1 MDYTSIHIYGHIL
14 TDDILHAIETDE
26 SFDGNKAIDFHSSDL
41 AFDID
46 YAWSCLRNDYNFFN
60 ARNNI
65 SDTYGTRRARDLI
78 GRLLTNLGYQLKSQ
92 NEHILVDNVAYDIS
106 FLDEKL
112 NNFPVHIVGDIAK
125 DELNT
130 KQLDGNTLD
139 LRVKGKYKQR
149 SPHAT
154 MQAYLNATD
163 NTYGVIANGKTIRLI
178 RSSGQLVKLNY
189 IEFDIKKM
197 VEEDKYKEFCLL
209 YRLLHCSRFVVSNNN
224 SCIFER
230 WFNKSI
236 ESGHRIRDGLS
247 KAVEKAMFTIINA
260 AMQNDGDG
268 NDLLRNSVNSK
279 LLSLAQFNKELIHFI
294 YRLLFLFIIEDRK
307 LIFDRNEKDQ
317 TNSEEVSYYE
327 SIYYQYYAVSNL
339 RHKSEI
345 DYLHNPDHNDLWL
358 GLMDTFKLFESGNF
372 GKSLGIAPL
381 GGVLFG
387 RDTLKYLKQCNITN
401 KQLLDAFSSLDEF
414 YDEKGNKVR
423 INYSSLDVEEFGSVY
438 EGILEMRPYL
448 NADNTVSYVNGLDRK
463 TTASYYTRPDLV
475 QALIKTTLEPA
486 IQERLKE
493 HKGNIDAQ
501 IKSLLSMRVCDPACG
516 SGHFVLAMAR
526 TLAWHICSLRTGED
540 NPASSDYRHA
550 LHEVIANCVYAVD
563 LNPDAVELC
572 KVVLWIEGYCAG
584 KPLSFLDHHIRCG
597 NSVLGLGLDFD
608 MLLKGVPND
617 AFNINSKNKALKKE
631 LNQANKDAL
640 NYFVESSLNKDL
652 SPLEQAQQFS
662 LFQNPSAKFNINE
675 VVEQLGALFAKLPDL
690 PGDTEEQEL
699 AKQEYLNKLKSSEQM
714 QALYNAANIYTYA
727 YFKEFNDNDL
737 ISITQPSTLSD
748 YSITISPNIPYT
760 ATVYQALDQLKDDHS
775 HTKLNQALVAEA
787 TQAAQ
792 DYHFFHW
799 ALEFPDIYAQG
810 GFDVMCGN
818 PPWEKIKIEDKQWFN
833 HEGEQ
838 EIAQSD
844 KTDKRNKLIAQL
856 SNTNPSLYDKYLRA
870 KSSVACTSK
879 FLRFSK
885 RFELTAKGDIDLYPL
900 FAEHSMSLCRGLW
913 SIIVPSGIA
922 TSDGNKEFF
931 QTLTNENRLSSLYCF
946 DNKEQL
952 FNIHRSYN
960 FCLLSAQAPSNK
972 INEVSVG
979 FMLTKLDQILDQN
992 YVFKIKT
999 SDFAKFNPNTNT
1011 APNFRT
1017 QYDAVLASK
1026 IYDNSSIIIKDNS
1039 EGKTTDNPW
1048 NIKFSRMFDMSNDS
1062 KLFKTYEDLTNAGA
1076 TIKGDSFVLNDNL
1089 YVPLMEA
1096 KMFWHYNHHYSAFPI
1111 DLEKRPESI
1120 PNVSCDELQDVHFA
1134 IKPWYWISSTEV
1146 ERAASKG
1153 NEPSSFVLTFRKI
1166 SNSTNERTMIACLM
1180 PKYLAFGDSVNC
1192 MVINLSLCKKVILC
1206 SILNSLIFD
1215 YATRQKMTGINI
1227 NFFIVK
1233 QLPVLRPE
1241 QIDEVNQ
1248 WQLVKRVAELAYFN
1262 HDMDEFAKDL
1272 SAELSQ
1278 EQNEELGNRLI
1289 KQEPWV
1295 FDELRRAQLQAEI
1308 DAIVAKLY
1316 GLNNEELNYILD
1328 PEDIFGADCT
1338 HETFRVLKS
1347 NEIKEFGEYRTK
1359 RLVLEAW
1366 KKLNQGNL
1374 F

>member
-1 MDYTSIHIYGHIL
+1 MDFTAIHIYGHIL

-26 SFDGNKAIDFHSSDL
+26 NFDGNKAIDFHSSDL

-46 YAWSCLRNDYNFFN
+46 YAWSCLRNDYNFFST
-60 ARNNI
+60 RNNLN
-65 SDTYGTRRARDLI
+65 DPYGTRRARDLI
-78 GRLLTNLGYQLKSQ
+78 SRLLTNLGYQLKAQ

-106 FLDEKL
+106 FWDEKL

-163 NTYGVIANGKTIRLI
+163 NTYGIIANGKTIRLI

-247 KAVEKAMFTIINA
+247 NAVEKAMFTIINA
-260 AMQNDGDG
+260 AMQNDG
-268 NDLLRNSVNSK
+268 NESLRNSINNK
-279 LLSLAQFNKELIHFI
+279 FLSLADFNKELIHFI

-307 LIFDRNEKDQ
+307 LIFDRNDKDQ

-339 RHKSEI
+339 RNKSEI

-387 RDTLKYLKQCNITN
+387 RGTLKYLKQCNITN

-414 YDEKGNKVR
+414 YDDKGNKVR

-493 HKGNIDAQ
+493 HKGNVDAQ

-597 NSVLGLGLDFD
+597 NSVLGLGFDFD

-640 NYFVESSLNKDL
+640 KYFVESYLNKNL
-652 SPLEQAQQFS
+652 SPLDQAQQFS
-662 LFQNPSAKFNINE
+662 LFQNPSAKFYING
-675 VVEQLGALFAKLPDL
+675 VVEQLGELFAKSSEL
-690 PGDTEEQEL
+690 PGDTDEQEL
-699 AKQEYLNKLKSSEQM
+699 AKKEYLNKLKSSDKI
-714 QALYNAANIYTYA
+714 QALYHAANIYTYA

-737 ISITQPSTLSD
+737 TAITQPSTMSE

-760 ATVYQALDQLKDDHS
+760 ATVYQALDQLKEGHS
-775 HTKLNQALVAEA
+775 HTKLNSSLVEQA
-787 TQAAQ
+787 TKAAQ
-792 DYHFFHW
+792 EYKFFHW

-844 KTDKRNKLIAQL
+844 KTDKRNKLIAKL
-856 SNTNPSLYDKYLRA
+856 SNTNPALYDKYLIA

-931 QTLTNENRLSSLYCF
+931 QTLNNENRLSSLYCF
-946 DNKEQL
+946 ENREKL
-952 FNIHRSYN
+952 FDIDSRYN
-960 FCLLSAQAPSNK
+960 FCLLSAHKPYSK
-972 INEVSVG
+972 EDWVSMG

-1017 QYDAVLASK
+1017 QHDAVLTSK

-1039 EGKTTDNPW
+1039 ESKTTDNPW

-1062 KLFKTYEDLTNAGA
+1062 KLFKTYAELIDDGA
-1076 TIKGDSFVLNDNL
+1076 TLKGDSFVLNDNL
-1089 YVPLMEA
+1089 YVPLIEG
-1096 KMFWHYNHHYSAFPI
+1096 KMIWHYNHHYSTFPI
-1111 DLEKRPESI
+1111 DVEKRPESI
-1120 PNVSCDELQDVHFA
+1120 PNVSLNDLQDVNFA
-1134 IKPWYWISSTEV
+1134 LKPWYWISSTEV
-1146 ERAASKG
+1146 EHAKAKG
-1153 NEPSSFVLTFRKI
+1153 CKLSSFVIAFRKI
-1166 SNSTNERTMIACLM
+1166 SNGTNERTMIACLM
-1180 PKYLAFGDSVNC
+1180 PKYLALGHTANC
-1192 MVINLSLCKKVILC
+1192 MYVSLDSCKKLVLL
-1206 SILNSLIFD
+1206 SILNSLTFD
-1215 YATRQKMTGINI
+1215 YATRQKITATDL

-1248 WQLVKRVAELAYFN
+1248 WQLVKRVAELTYFN

-1272 SAELSQ
+1272 SAKLSQ

-1316 GLNNEELNYILD
+1316 GLNTEELNYILD
-1328 PEDIFGADCT
+1328 PEDIFGAGCI

-1366 KKLNQGNL
+1366 DKLKEGKL

>member
-1 MDYTSIHIYGHIL
+1 MDYTAIHIYGHIL

-46 YAWSCLRNDYNFFN
+46 YAWSCLRNDYNFFY
-60 ARNNI
+60 ARNNT

-92 NEHILVDNVAYDIS
+92 NEHILVDNVAYGIS

-125 DELNT
+125 DELN

-163 NTYGVIANGKTIRLI
+163 NTYGIIANGKTIRLI

-247 KAVEKAMFTIINA
+247 NAVKNAMLTIINA
-260 AMQNDGDG
+260 AMQNDGEG
-268 NDLLRNSVNSK
+268 NERLRNEVNNK
-279 LLSLAQFNKELIHFI
+279 FLSLADFNKELIHFI

-307 LIFDRNEKDQ
+307 LIFDRNDKDQ
-317 TNSEEVSYYE
+317 TNSEDVAYYE

-345 DYLHNPDHNDLWL
+345 DYLRNPDHNDLWQ
-358 GLMDTFKLFESGNF
+358 GLMDTFKLFESGSF

-387 RDTLKYLKQCNITN
+387 SDTLKYLKQCNITN
-401 KQLLDAFSSLDEF
+401 EQLLEAFSSLDEF
-414 YDEKGNKVR
+414 YDDKGNKVR

-493 HKGNIDAQ
+493 HKGNVDAQ

-540 NPASSDYRHA
+540 NPASSDYRHT

-563 LNPDAVELC
+563 LNHDAVELC

-597 NSVLGLGLDFD
+597 NSVLGLGFDFD

-617 AFNINSKNKALKKE
+617 AFNVNSKNKALKKE

-640 NYFVESSLNKDL
+640 KYFVESSLNKDL

-662 LFQNPSAKFNINE
+662 LFQKESDKFNINE
-675 VVEQLGALFAKLPDL
+675 VVEQLGALFAKLSDL

-699 AKQEYLNKLKSSEQM
+699 AKQENLNKLKSSDKM
-714 QALYNAANIYTYA
+714 QALYHAANIYTYA

-737 ISITQPSTLSD
+737 ISITQPSTMSE

-760 ATVYQALDQLKDDHS
+760 ATVYQALDQLKEGHS
-775 HTKLNQALVAEA
+775 HTKLNQALVEQA

-810 GFDVMCGN
+810 GFDVVCAN
-818 PPWEKIKIEDKQWFN
+818 PPW
-833 HEGEQ
+833 
-838 EIAQSD
+838 
-844 KTDKRNKLIAQL
+844 NKLQFEETEWFQDSGILNDIKSDEAYKRKQRINDL
-856 SNTNPSLYDKYLRA
+856 KFSNTQLFSEYQHEKDKVD
-870 KSSVACTSK
+870 SIS
-879 FLRFSK
+879 RFVRMSY
-885 RFELTAKGDIDLYPL
+885 RFPLTGKNKCDLYQL
-900 FAEHSMSLCRGLW
+900 ISEHCL
-913 SIIVPSGIA
+913 SISKCFWGVIA
-922 TSDGNKEFF
+922 PNALLTNNSNQDFF
-931 QTLTNENRLSSLYCF
+931 QKLTNENRLNCIYEFVNTNKIFAISSG
-946 DNKEQL
+946 K
-952 FNIHRSYN
+952 R
-960 FCLLSAQAPSNK
+960 FCLLSAKGSSDTYSEVTSGFLLEKIEDIYNK
-972 INEVSVG
+972 DLVYS
-979 FMLTKLDQILDQN
+979 L
-992 YVFKIKT
+992 KT
-999 SDFAKFNPNTNT
+999 HDLAIFNPNTHNCT
-1011 APNFRT
+1011 TFKT
-1017 QYDAVLASK
+1017 SYDADLTLK
-1026 IYDNSSIIIKDNS
+1026 IYKHTSVIIN
-1039 EGKTTDNPW
+1039 ETQDNPKGNPW
-1048 NIKFSRMFDMSNDS
+1048 KLSFGRQLNQTDDS
-1062 KLFKTYEDLTNAGA
+1062 YLFKKFNVLVDAGAKLVNDKFILNDLT
-1076 TIKGDSFVLNDNL
+1076 
-1089 YVPLMEA
+1089 YVPVIEA
-1096 KMFWHYNHHYSAFPI
+1096 KLINNYNHHYASY
-1111 DLEKRPESI
+1111 DYEGSSEKHRITTEE
-1120 PNVSCDELQDVHFA
+1120 ELKCNFLP
-1134 IKPWYWISSTEV
+1134 IKPQSW
-1146 ERAASKG
+1146 
-1153 NEPSSFVLTFRKI
+1153 
-1166 SNSTNERTMIACLM
+1166 
-1180 PKYLAFGDSVNC
+1180 
-1192 MVINLSLCKKVILC
+1192 INLSDLKKYRDSSSKSFYGVKYVIAVRDVSSTSSKRIVGC
-1206 SILNSLIFD
+1206 SLMSLDYGFVNSVNLARIYLPLYKILQFYALIASITFD
-1215 YATRQKMTGINI
+1215 YVAKQKNTGLHLSGYI
-1227 NFFIVK
+1227 FK

-1248 WQLVKRVAELAYFN
+1248 WQLVKRVAELTYFN

-1316 GLNNEELNYILD
+1316 GLNDEELRYILD
-1328 PEDIFGADCT
+1328 PEDIFGADCI
-1338 HETFRVLKS
+1338 HETFRVLKN

-1366 KKLNQGNL
+1366 KKLNQGTL

>member
-46 YAWSCLRNDYNFFN
+46 YAWSCLRNDYNFFY
-60 ARNNI
+60 ARNNT

-92 NEHILVDNVAYDIS
+92 NEHILVDNVAYGIS

-125 DELNT
+125 DELN

-163 NTYGVIANGKTIRLI
+163 NTYGIIANGKTIRLI

-247 KAVEKAMFTIINA
+247 NAVKNAMLTIINA
-260 AMQNDGDG
+260 AMQNYGEG
-268 NDLLRNSVNSK
+268 NERLRNEVNNK
-279 LLSLAQFNKELIHFI
+279 FLSLADFNKELIHFI

-307 LIFDRNEKDQ
+307 LIFDRNDKDK
-317 TNSEEVSYYE
+317 TNSEDVAYYE

-345 DYLHNPDHNDLWL
+345 DYLHNPDHNDLWQ
-358 GLMDTFKLFESGNF
+358 GLMDTFKLFESGSF

-381 GGVLFG
+381 GGLLFG
-387 RDTLKYLKQCNITN
+387 SDTLKYLQQCNITN
-401 KQLLDAFSSLDEF
+401 EQLLDAFSSLDEF
-414 YDEKGNKVR
+414 YDDKGNKVR

-438 EGILEMRPYL
+438 EGILEVRPYL

-493 HKGNIDAQ
+493 HKGNVDAQ

-572 KVVLWIEGYCAG
+572 KLVLWIEGYCAG

-631 LNQANKDAL
+631 LHQANKDAL
-640 NYFVESSLNKDL
+640 KYFVESSLNKDL
-652 SPLEQAQQFS
+652 STLEPAQQFG

-675 VVEQLGALFAKLPDL
+675 VVEQLGALFAKLSDL

-748 YSITISPNIPYT
+748 YSITISTNIPYT

-818 PPWEKIKIEDKQWFN
+818 PPWDKLQFEDKAWLVHNNLLDIASETNQSSRKKKIKELEKSNEALFKKYERDFN
-833 HEGEQ
+833 H
-838 EIAQSD
+838 I
-844 KTDKRNKLIAQL
+844 
-856 SNTNPSLYDKYLRA
+856 SLC
-870 KSSVACTSK
+870 SVFIRKCG
-879 FLRFSK
+879 RFD
-885 RFELTAKGDIDLYPL
+885 LTAKGIIDLYPL
-900 FAEHSMSLCRGLW
+900 IAELCLKTTMGRWGV
-913 SIIVPSGIA
+913 IVPTGISN
-922 TSDGNKEFF
+922 SDGNKEFF

-960 FCLLSAQAPSNK
+960 FCLLSAHHPYDK
-972 INEVSVG
+972 VNEVSVG

-999 SDFAKFNPNTNT
+999 SDFSKFNPNTNT

-1017 QYDAVLASK
+1017 QYDANLTSK
-1026 IYDNSSIIIKDNS
+1026 IYDNSSILIKDNVNN
-1039 EGKTTDNPW
+1039 DLNPW
-1048 NIKFSRMFDMSNDS
+1048 SVKFGSIFNMSSDS
-1062 KLFKTYEDLTNAGA
+1062 ELFKSYYDLLNAGA
-1076 TIKGDSFVLNDNL
+1076 TIKGDSFFLNDNL

-1096 KMFWHYNHHYSAFPI
+1096 KLFWHYNHHYSAFPI
-1111 DLEKRPESI
+1111 DVEKRPESI
-1120 PNVSCDELQDVHFA
+1120 PNVSCDELQDVNFA
-1134 IKPWYWISSTEV
+1134 LKPWFWISSTEV
-1146 ERAASKG
+1146 ERAISKG
-1153 NEPSSFVLTFRKI
+1153 NEHSSFVLAFRNI
-1166 SNSTNERTMIACLM
+1166 ARATDSRTMIACLI
-1180 PKYLAFGDSVNC
+1180 PTYLALGNSATC
-1192 MVINLSLCKKVILC
+1192 MVVSLNAYKKVILL
-1206 SILNSLIFD
+1206 SILNSLICD
-1215 YATRQKMTGINI
+1215 YATRQKITGINL
-1227 NFFIVK
+1227 NLFIVK

-1248 WQLVKRVAELAYFN
+1248 WQLVKRVAELTYFN

-1278 EQNEELGNRLI
+1278 EQNKELGNRLI

-1316 GLNNEELNYILD
+1316 GLNDEELRYILD
-1328 PEDIFGADCT
+1328 PEDIFGAGCI
-1338 HETFRVLKS
+1338 HETFRVLKN

-1366 KKLNQGNL
+1366 DKLNQGNL

>member
-1 MDYTSIHIYGHIL
+1 MDYTAIHIYGHIL

-46 YAWSCLRNDYNFFN
+46 YAWSCLRNDYNFFYT
-60 ARNNI
+60 RNNT

-92 NEHILVDNVAYDIS
+92 NENILVDNVAYGIS

-125 DELNT
+125 DELN
-130 KQLDGNTLD
+130 KQLDSNTLD

-163 NTYGVIANGKTIRLI
+163 NTYGIIANGKTIRLI

-247 KAVEKAMFTIINA
+247 NAVENAMLTIINA
-260 AMQNDGDG
+260 AMQNDGEG
-268 NDLLRNSVNSK
+268 NERLRNEVNNK
-279 LLSLAQFNKELIHFI
+279 FLSLADFNKELIHFI

-307 LIFDRNEKDQ
+307 LIFDRNDKDK
-317 TNSEEVSYYE
+317 TNSEDISYYE

-345 DYLHNPDHNDLWL
+345 KYLHNPDHNDLWL
-358 GLMDTFKLFESGNF
+358 GLMDTFKLFESGSF

-387 RDTLKYLKQCNITN
+387 SDTLQYLKQCNITN

-414 YDEKGNKVR
+414 YDDKGNKVR

-493 HKGNIDAQ
+493 HKGNVEAQ

-550 LHEVIANCVYAVD
+550 LRDVIANCVYAVD

-631 LNQANKDAL
+631 LNKANKDAL
-640 NYFVESSLNKDL
+640 KYFVDSATNDSLNSQDHG
-652 SPLEQAQQFS
+652 QQLG
-662 LFQNPSAKFNINE
+662 LFQIKCDKFNISE
-675 VVEQLGALFAKLPDL
+675 AVENLGKLFDELSEL

-699 AKQEYLNKLKSSEQM
+699 AKQEYLNELKSSEQM

-737 ISITQPSTLSD
+737 TSITQPSTLSD

-760 ATVYQALDQLKDDHS
+760 ATVYQALDQLKDDNS

-838 EIAQSD
+838 EIAESD
-844 KTDKRNKLIAQL
+844 NTNKRNKLISDL
-856 SNTNPSLYDKYLRA
+856 LKTNPALHNKYLRA
-870 KSSVACTSK
+870 KCSVACTSK
-879 FLRFSK
+879 FFRFSK

-900 FAEHSMSLCRGLW
+900 FAEHSMNLCRGLW
-913 SIIVPSGIA
+913 SIIVPSCIA
-922 TSDGNKEFF
+922 TSDGNKDFF
-931 QTLTNENRLSSLYCF
+931 QTLTNENRLNSLYCF

-960 FCLLSAQAPSNK
+960 FCLLSAHHPYDK
-972 INEVSVG
+972 VNEVSVG

-1017 QYDAVLASK
+1017 QYDTVLTSK

-1039 EGKTTDNPW
+1039 EGKTADNPW
-1048 NIKFSRMFDMSNDS
+1048 SIKFRRMFDMSNDS
-1062 KLFKTYEDLTNAGA
+1062 KLFKTYDDLINAGA

-1089 YVPLMEA
+1089 YVPLIEG
-1096 KMFWHYNHHYSAFPI
+1096 KMFWHYNHHYSAFPVDI
-1111 DLEKRPESI
+1111 EKRPDSI
-1120 PNVSCDELQDVHFA
+1120 AKVSCYDLQNVNFA
-1134 IKPWYWISSTEV
+1134 LKPWYWISSTEV
-1146 ERAASKG
+1146 KRVISKG
-1153 NEPSSFVLTFRKI
+1153 NEPSSFVIAFRDI
-1166 SNSTNERTMIACLM
+1166 TNSTNERTMIACLM
-1180 PKYLAFGDSVNC
+1180 PKYLALGHTATC
-1192 MVINLSLCKKVILC
+1192 MFVSLNPCKKLVLL

-1215 YATRQKMTGINI
+1215 YASRQKITNAHMTI
-1227 NFFIVK
+1227 FIVK

-1248 WQLVKRVAELAYFN
+1248 WQLVKRVAELTYFN

-1295 FDELRRAQLQAEI
+1295 FDEPRRAQLQAEI

-1316 GLNNEELNYILD
+1316 GLNDEELRYILD
-1328 PEDIFGADCT
+1328 PEDIFGAGCI
-1338 HETFRVLKS
+1338 HETFRVLKN

-1366 KKLNQGNL
+1366 DKLNQGNL

>member
-1 MDYTSIHIYGHIL
+1 MDYTAIHIYGHIL

-46 YAWSCLRNDYNFFN
+46 YAWSCLRNDYNFFY
-60 ARNNI
+60 ARNNT

-92 NEHILVDNVAYDIS
+92 NEHILVDNVAYGIS

-125 DELNT
+125 DELN

-163 NTYGVIANGKTIRLI
+163 NTYGIIANGKTIRLI

-247 KAVEKAMFTIINA
+247 NAVKNAMLTIINA
-260 AMQNDGDG
+260 AMQNDGEG
-268 NDLLRNSVNSK
+268 NERLRNEVNNK
-279 LLSLAQFNKELIHFI
+279 FLSLADFNKELIHFI

-307 LIFDRNEKDQ
+307 LIFDRNDKDQ
-317 TNSEEVSYYE
+317 TNSEDVAYYE

-345 DYLHNPDHNDLWL
+345 DYLRNPDHNDLWQ
-358 GLMDTFKLFESGNF
+358 GLMDTFRLFESGSF

-387 RDTLKYLKQCNITN
+387 RDTLKYLQQCNITN
-401 KQLLDAFSSLDEF
+401 EQLLEAFSSLDEF
-414 YDEKGNKVR
+414 YDDKGNKVR

-572 KVVLWIEGYCAG
+572 KLVLWIEGYCAG

-631 LNQANKDAL
+631 LHQANKDAL
-640 NYFVESSLNKDL
+640 KYFVESSLNKDL
-652 SPLEQAQQFS
+652 SPLEQAQQFG

-675 VVEQLGALFAKLPDL
+675 VVEQLGALFAKLSDL

-775 HTKLNQALVAEA
+775 HTKLNQALVEQA

-792 DYHFFHW
+792 NYHFFHW

-833 HEGEQ
+833 HECEQ
-838 EIAQSD
+838 EIAESD
-844 KTDKRNKLIAQL
+844 NADKRNKLIAQL
-856 SNTNPSLYDKYLRA
+856 SNTNPALHNKYLRA
-870 KSSVACTSK
+870 KNSVACTSK
-879 FLRFSK
+879 FLRFSN

-900 FAEHSMSLCRGLW
+900 FAEHLMNLCKDIWG
-913 SIIVPSGIA
+913 IIVPTGVA
-922 TSDGNKEFF
+922 TNDSNKDFF
-931 QTLTNENRLSSLYCF
+931 QVLTKENRLVSLYDFTNKNKLF
-946 DNKEQL
+946 DIASNL
-952 FNIHRSYN
+952 R
-960 FCLLSAQAPSNK
+960 FCLISAHQAQAYEN
-972 INEVSVG
+972 NVTVG
-979 FMLTKLDQILDQN
+979 FMLNSLDNILDN
-992 YVFKIKT
+992 NRVYHIKT
-999 SDFAKFNPNTNT
+999 NDFAKFNPNTKTWPIFNT
-1011 APNFRT
+1011 S
-1017 QYDAVLASK
+1017 YDATLTSK
-1026 IYDNSSIIIKDNS
+1026 IYDNSSIIIKENS
-1039 EGKTTDNPW
+1039 AGKTADNPW
-1048 NIKFSRMFDMSNDS
+1048 NIKFSTMFHMSNDS

-1096 KMFWHYNHHYSAFPI
+1096 KLFWHYNHHYSAFPI
-1111 DLEKRPESI
+1111 DVEKRPGAI
-1120 PNVSCDELQDVHFA
+1120 PNVSCDELQDVNFA
-1134 IKPWYWISSTEV
+1134 LKPWYWINSTEV
-1146 ERAASKG
+1146 EHVKSKG
-1153 NEPSSFVLTFRKI
+1153 LESSSFVIAFRDI
-1166 SNSTNERTMIACLM
+1166 ARSTDARTMIACIM
-1180 PKYLAFGDSVNC
+1180 PNYVALNNKSPSLVSTLALSKKL
-1192 MVINLSLCKKVILC
+1192 NLLA
-1206 SILNSLIFD
+1206 ILNSLTFD
-1215 YATRQKMTGINI
+1215 YATRQKITSANL

-1248 WQLVKRVAELAYFN
+1248 WQLVKRVAELTYFN
-1262 HDMDEFAKDL
+1262 HDMDEFAKEL

-1316 GLNNEELNYILD
+1316 GLNDDELKYILD
-1328 PEDIFGADCT
+1328 PEDIFGVGCI
-1338 HETFRVLKS
+1338 HETFRVLKN

-1366 KKLNQGNL
+1366 DKLNQGNL